1 MRRYPVRHFDRD
13 LYEALTPEQQ
23 LEAARRI
30 PDTFHSAGDIAVAQI
45 RDLAS
50 SLPRKEPTVT
60 QPLDTPIVA
69 VTVSITDVT
78 GETLTERVELAAADF
93 MLTDLQAAAF
103 WEEADPDTYA
113 LFASGEIKVEDLK
126 ASALRIRAFLY
137 AITRAKV
144 TDSRIRA
151 QMQVTDF
158 AMDLDAFNQLAAGLE
173 SIDVDAATGTPL

>member
-1 MRRYPVRHFDRD
+1 
-13 LYEALTPEQQ
+13 
-23 LEAARRI
+23 RI

-60 QPLDTPIVA
+60 QSLDTPIVA

-103 WEEADPDTYA
+103 WEEADPDTYT

-126 ASALRIRAFLY
+126 SSALRIRADRKS
-137 AITRAKV
+137 TRLNSSHVK
-144 TDSRIRA
+144 
-151 QMQVTDF
+151 
-158 AMDLDAFNQLAAGLE
+158 
-173 SIDVDAATGTPL
+173 

>member
-23 LEAARRI
+23 LEAARRT

-60 QPLDTPIVA
+60 QPLDKPIVA

-93 MLTDLQAAAF
+93 MLTDIQAAAF
-103 WEEADPDTYA
+103 WEEVDPDTYA

-126 ASALRIRAFLY
+126 SSALRIRAFLY

-158 AMDLDAFNQLAAGLE
+158 AMGLDAFNQLAAGLE
-173 SIDVDAATGTPL
+173 SIDVDAATDTPL